1 MTPQEA
7 IAQQNEA
14 WKQFCTAAIKVV
26 IADGKAV
33 LLTKVPM
40 AKAAFA
46 LGLADLTVQTQG
58 LLDATKNLVLAMDNT
73 RAVLAAPPGYTL
85 TPGALPGVAQKQPVI
100 NIPTV
105 QIKTTQSQKPVMT
118 GDSALD
124 EIFADGFSFTFG
136 PNGWVVIDQPTVVNK
151 SGSSLSVIPAQGYGP
166 VAHGIDPTKPPITPI
181 NVNTLPGGSQYKA
194 PPATGGSAT
203 TGSGS
208 TGVHGSVG
216 GGGTHPTDCQSS
228 DCQSSD
234 CQSSDCQS
242 SDCDSTDC

>member
-85 TPGALPGVAQKQPVI
+85 TPGVAQKQPVI

-105 QIKTTQSQKPVMT
+105 QIKTTQSQKP
-118 GDSALD
+118 
-124 EIFADGFSFTFG
+124 
-136 PNGWVVIDQPTVVNK
+136 
-151 SGSSLSVIPAQGYGP
+151 
-166 VAHGIDPTKPPITPI
+166 
-181 NVNTLPGGSQYKA
+181 
-194 PPATGGSAT
+194 
-203 TGSGS
+203 
-208 TGVHGSVG
+208 
-216 GGGTHPTDCQSS
+216 
-228 DCQSSD
+228 
-234 CQSSDCQS
+234 
-242 SDCDSTDC
+242 CDDRRFRS